1 MSMCDENTVQDA
13 AQAGK
18 TDAIT
23 RRDFNTLAAGAA
35 VAFSLPAVAN
45 AKAVSSSEVSIST
58 PDGTCDAFFVYPT
71 EGKHPAVLIWPDIL
85 ALRASFTA
93 MATRLAESGY
103 AVLCVNPYY
112 RDSVAP
118 VVETGESFQDAS
130 TQKKVL
136 PMYRNLSPE
145 THRTD
150 ARAFVDWL
158 DAQSAVDTARPI
170 GTMGYCMGGPMVM
183 RAAAERSDRIGAGC
197 AYHPVSLA
205 TEDDDSP
212 HLLIP
217 KLNGQFLIALAENDD
232 ERNPDDKSVLRET
245 FANAGLTAEVT
256 VFEGALHGWC
266 VLDSRVYNE
275 ASAEVA
281 WAKTLNL
288 FEAAL

>member
-1 MSMCDENTVQDA
+1 M
-13 AQAGK
+13 
-18 TDAIT
+18 
-23 RRDFNTLAAGAA
+23 
-35 VAFSLPAVAN
+35 AFSLPPLAN
-45 AKAVSSSEVSIST
+45 AKAVSSSDVTI
-58 PDGTCDAFFVYPT
+58 GTGRQLRCILCSSA

-85 ALRASFTA
+85 ALRDSFRA

-103 AVLCVNPYY
+103 AVLCINPYY
-112 RDSVAP
+112 RDAVAP

-158 DAQSAVDTARPI
+158 DAQSAVDASRSI

-212 HLLIP
+212 HRLIP
-217 KLNGQFLIALAENDD
+217 KMNGQFLIALAENDD
-232 ERNPDDKSVLRET
+232 ERNPDDKLVLREA
-245 FANAGLTAEVT
+245 FSAAELTAEVT

-281 WAKTLNL
+281 WAKTLSV
-288 FEAAL
+288 FESAL

>member
-1 MSMCDENTVQDA
+1 MCDENTVQDA
-13 AQAGK
+13 EQAGN

-23 RRDFNTLAAGAA
+23 RREFNTLAAGAA
-35 VAFSLPAVAN
+35 VTFSLPAVAN
-45 AKAVSSSEVSIST
+45 ARPVSSSEVRIGT
-58 PDGTCDAFFVYPT
+58 PDGSCDAFFVHPS
-71 EGKHPAVLIWPDIL
+71 EGEHPAVLIWPDIL
-85 ALRASFTA
+85 ALRASFRA
-93 MATRLAESGY
+93 MAARLAESGY

-112 RDSVAP
+112 RDAIAP

-275 ASAEVA
+275 APAEVA
-281 WAKTLNL
+281 WAKTLAL

>member
-1 MSMCDENTVQDA
+1 MCDEHTIKDEQD
-13 AQAGK
+13 QPSNL
-18 TDAIT
+18 T
-23 RRDFNTLAAGAA
+23 RREFNTLAAGAS
-35 VAFSLPAVAN
+35 VAFSFPALANPLKTVAQN
-45 AKAVSSSEVSIST
+45 VDIPTA
-58 PDGTCDAFFVYPT
+58 DGVCDALFVHPA
-71 EGKHPAVLIWPDIL
+71 EGTHPAVLIWPDIL
-85 ALRASFTA
+85 ALRPSFRA

-103 AVLCVNPYY
+103 AVLCINPYY
-112 RDSVAP
+112 RDALSP
-118 VVETGESFQDAS
+118 VVETGESFQDTS

-145 THRTD
+145 THRAD

-158 DAQSAVDTARPI
+158 DMQSAVDTARPM

-212 HLLIP
+212 HRLIP
-217 KLNGQFLIALAENDD
+217 KMKGQFLIALAENDD

-245 FANAGLTAEVT
+245 FAKEGLTAEVT

>member
-1 MSMCDENTVQDA
+1 MCDENTVQDA
-13 AQAGK
+13 HQAGNA
-18 TDAIT
+18 DAFT
-23 RRDFNTLAAGAA
+23 RREFNTLASGAA
-35 VAFSLPAVAN
+35 VAFSLAPVAN
-45 AKAVSSSEVSIST
+45 AKSITSSDVKIAT
-58 PDGTCDAFFVYPT
+58 PDGSCDAFFVHPT
-71 EGKHPAVLIWPDIL
+71 EGTHPAVLIWPDIL
-85 ALRASFTA
+85 ALRASFRA

-103 AVLCVNPYY
+103 AVLCINPYY
-112 RDSVAP
+112 RDAVAP

-150 ARAFVDWL
+150 AWAFVDWL
-158 DAQSAVDTARPI
+158 DAQNAVDASRPI

-212 HLLIP
+212 HRLIP
-217 KLNGQFLIALAENDD
+217 KMNGQFLIALAENDD
-232 ERNPDDKSVLRET
+232 ERNPDDKSVLREA
-245 FANAGLTAEVT
+245 FASAGLTAEVT

-275 ASAEVA
+275 ASAEGA

>member
-1 MSMCDENTVQDA
+1 MCDENTVQDA
-13 AQAGK
+13 ENAGN

-23 RRDFNTLAAGAA
+23 RREFNTLAAGAA
-35 VAFSLPAVAN
+35 VAFSLPPVVN
-45 AKAVSSSEVSIST
+45 AKSVSSSDVKIAT
-58 PDGTCDAFFVYPT
+58 PDGSCDAFFVHPT

-85 ALRASFTA
+85 ALRASFRA

-103 AVLCVNPYY
+103 AVLCINPYY
-112 RDSVAP
+112 RDAMAP
-118 VVETGESFQDAS
+118 VVDTGESFQDAS

-158 DAQSAVDTARPI
+158 DEQSAVDTARRI

-205 TEDDDSP
+205 TDDGDSP

-217 KLNGQFLIALAENDD
+217 KMNGQFLIALAENDD
-232 ERNPDDKSVLRET
+232 ERNPDDKSVLRGG
-245 FANAGLTAEVT
+245 FAEAGLTAEVT
-256 VFEGALHGWC
+256 VFDGALHGWC

-275 ASAEVA
+275 APAEVA
-281 WAKTLNL
+281 WAKTLAL

>member
-1 MSMCDENTVQDA
+1 MCDENTVQDA
-13 AQAGK
+13 EQAGNS
-18 TDAIT
+18 DAIT
-23 RRDFNTLAAGAA
+23 RREFNTLATGAA
-35 VAFSLPAVAN
+35 VAFSLPPLAN
-45 AKAVSSSEVSIST
+45 AKAVSSSDVTIGT
-58 PDGTCDAFFVYPT
+58 PDGSCDAFFVHPT

-85 ALRASFTA
+85 TLRDSFRA

-103 AVLCVNPYY
+103 AVLCINPYY
-112 RDSVAP
+112 RDAVAP

-158 DAQSAVDTARPI
+158 DAQSAVDASRSI

-212 HLLIP
+212 HRLIP
-217 KLNGQFLIALAENDD
+217 KMNGQFLIALAENDD
-232 ERNPDDKSVLRET
+232 ERNPDDKLVLREA
-245 FANAGLTAEVT
+245 FAAEEITAEVT

-281 WAKTLNL
+281 WAKTLSL
-288 FEAAL
+288 FESSL

>member
-1 MSMCDENTVQDA
+1 MCDEKTVQDA
-13 AQAGK
+13 EQAGN

-23 RRDFNTLAAGAA
+23 RREFNTLAAGAA
-35 VAFSLPAVAN
+35 VAFSLPPVAN
-45 AKAVSSSEVSIST
+45 AKTVSSNEVRIAT
-58 PDGTCDAFFVYPT
+58 PDGSCDAFFVHPT

-85 ALRASFTA
+85 ALRASFRA
-93 MATRLAESGY
+93 MSTRLAESGY
-103 AVLCVNPYY
+103 AVLCINPYY
-112 RDSVAP
+112 RDAVAP
-118 VVETGESFQDAS
+118 VVDTGESFQDAS

-136 PMYRNLSPE
+136 PMYRSLSPE

-150 ARAFVDWL
+150 ARAFIDWL
-158 DAQSAVDTARPI
+158 DAQDPVDTARPI

-205 TEDDDSP
+205 TEDRDSP

-217 KLNGQFLIALAENDD
+217 KMNGQFLIALAENDD

-245 FANAGLTAEVT
+245 FARADITAEVT

-275 ASAEVA
+275 APAEVA
-281 WAKTLNL
+281 WTKTLAL
-288 FEAAL
+288 FEEAL

>member
-1 MSMCDENTVQDA
+1 MCDENTVQDA
-13 AQAGK
+13 EQAGNS
-18 TDAIT
+18 DAIT
-23 RRDFNTLAAGAA
+23 RREFNTLATGAA
-35 VAFSLPAVAN
+35 VAFSLPPLAN
-45 AKAVSSSEVSIST
+45 AKAVSSSDVTIGT
-58 PDGTCDAFFVYPT
+58 PDGSCDAFFVHPT

-85 ALRASFTA
+85 TLRDSFRA

-103 AVLCVNPYY
+103 AVLCINPYY
-112 RDSVAP
+112 RDAVAP

-158 DAQSAVDTARPI
+158 DAQSAVDASRSI

-212 HLLIP
+212 HRLIP
-217 KLNGQFLIALAENDD
+217 KMNGQFLIALAENDD

-281 WAKTLNL
+281 WAKTLSV
-288 FEAAL
+288 FESAL

>member
-1 MSMCDENTVQDA
+1 MCDENTVQDA
-13 AQAGK
+13 EQAGN

-23 RRDFNTLAAGAA
+23 RREFNTLAAGAA
-35 VAFSLPAVAN
+35 VTFSLPAVAN
-45 AKAVSSSEVSIST
+45 ARPVSSSEVRIGT
-58 PDGTCDAFFVYPT
+58 PDGSCDAFFVHPS
-71 EGKHPAVLIWPDIL
+71 EGEHPAVLIWPDIL
-85 ALRASFTA
+85 ALRASFRA
-93 MATRLAESGY
+93 MAARLAESWY
-103 AVLCVNPYY
+103 AVLCINPYY
-112 RDSVAP
+112 RDAIAP

-217 KLNGQFLIALAENDD
+217 KLNGQCLIALAENDD

-275 ASAEVA
+275 APAEVA
-281 WAKTLNL
+281 WAKTLAL

>member
-1 MSMCDENTVQDA
+1 MCDENTAQDTEN
-13 AQAGK
+13 AGN
-18 TDAIT
+18 TDAIN
-23 RRDFNTLAAGAA
+23 RREFNTLAAGAA
-35 VAFSLPAVAN
+35 VAFSLPPVAN
-45 AKAVSSSEVSIST
+45 AKSVSSSDVKIAT
-58 PDGTCDAFFVYPT
+58 PDGSCDAFFVHPT
-71 EGKHPAVLIWPDIL
+71 EGNHPAVLIWPDIL
-85 ALRASFTA
+85 ALRASFRA

-103 AVLCVNPYY
+103 AVLCINPYY
-112 RDSVAP
+112 RDAVAP

-212 HLLIP
+212 HRLIP
-217 KLNGQFLIALAENDD
+217 KMNGQFLIALAENDD

-256 VFEGALHGWC
+256 VFGGALHGWC

-281 WAKTLNL
+281 WTKTLSV
-288 FEAAL
+288 FESAL

>member
-1 MSMCDENTVQDA
+1 MCDENTVQDA
-13 AQAGK
+13 ENAGNS
-18 TDAIT
+18 DAIT

-35 VAFSLPAVAN
+35 VAFSLPPVAN
-45 AKAVSSSEVSIST
+45 AKSVSSSDVTIAT
-58 PDGTCDAFFVYPT
+58 PDGSCDAFFVHPI

-85 ALRASFTA
+85 ALRASFRA

-103 AVLCVNPYY
+103 AVLCINPYY
-112 RDSVAP
+112 RDAVAP
-118 VVETGESFQDAS
+118 VVESGESFQDAS

-158 DAQSAVDTARPI
+158 DAQNAVDASRPI

-217 KLNGQFLIALAENDD
+217 NMNGQFLIALAENDD

-245 FANAGLTAEVT
+245 FAKEGLTAEVT

-281 WAKTLNL
+281 WAKTLSV
-288 FEAAL
+288 FESAL

>member
-1 MSMCDENTVQDA
+1 MCDENTVQDA
-13 AQAGK
+13 ENAGDS
-18 TDAIT
+18 DAIT
-23 RRDFNTLAAGAA
+23 RREFNTLAAGAA

-58 PDGTCDAFFVYPT
+58 PDGSCDAFFVHPT

-85 ALRASFTA
+85 ALRASFRA
-93 MATRLAESGY
+93 MSTRLAESGY
-103 AVLCVNPYY
+103 AVLCINPYY
-112 RDSVAP
+112 RDAVAP

-212 HLLIP
+212 HRLTP
-217 KLNGQFLIALAENDD
+217 KMNGQFLIALAENDD

-245 FANAGLTAEVT
+245 FANEGLTAEVT

-275 ASAEVA
+275 VPAEVA
-281 WAKTLNL
+281 WAKTLAL
-288 FEAAL
+288 FETAL